1 MSAMN
6 PRSDN
11 EQPQASQAN
20 ASQAATGVEG
30 APHAANARLAWL
42 VPESKK
48 TLVAP
53 LCPEV
58 EGPVEAGRQDAPAY
72 DGPAMEGNA

>member
-1 MSAMN
+1 MN

-20 ASQAATGVEG
+20 ASQAVTGVEG
-30 APHAANARLAWL
+30 APHAANARLAWR

-48 TLVAP
+48 TLVPP

-58 EGPVEAGRQDAPAY
+58 TDSVEVGQQDASAC
-72 DGPAMEGNA
+72 DSPAMEGNA